1 MTHKFTNKNV
11 YICTLLSNHKK
22 TNHGNNNAIML
33 RIAIQS
39 KGRLNEQSLELIRE
53 IGIDIDDSKRK
64 FLSQAANFPLE
75 VLYMR
80 DDDIP
85 QLVAG
90 DIANLGIVGLNE
102 VEEKGLDVQ
111 VIEKLGFGGC
121 RISLAIPKN
130 EEYEGLEYF
139 NGKRIAT
146 SYPVIL
152 KKFLDRNGIDAKI
165 EVITGSVEIS
175 PAAGIADAIFDIVS
189 SGGTLVS
196 NGLKEVEKVFFSE
209 AVLISNGKLSEEEKA
224 ALEEMLF
231 RIHST
236 KVSKGKK
243 YLLMNLP
250 QSALEEAIKI
260 LPAMRSPTVMPLAA
274 EGWCSMHSVV
284 DASQLWEKIRQLK
297 AIGAEGILVL
307 NVDKIIP

>member
-1 MTHKFTNKNV
+1 
-11 YICTLLSNHKK
+11 
-22 TNHGNNNAIML
+22 ML

-39 KGRLNEQSLELIRE
+39 KGRLNEESTALLNE
-53 IGIDIDDSKRK
+53 IGISIDDSKRR
-64 FLSQAANFPLE
+64 FLTKAPNFPIE

-85 QLVAG
+85 QVVSNGTAT
-90 DIANLGIVGLNE
+90 LGIVGLNE

-121 RISLAIPKN
+121 RISLAIPKAD
-130 EEYEGLEYF
+130 EYNGPQYF

-146 SYPVIL
+146 SYPNIL
-152 KKFLDRNGIDAKI
+152 RKFLTENGIDAEV
-165 EVITGSVEIS
+165 EVITGSVEIA

-189 SGGTLVS
+189 SGSTLVS

-209 AVLISNGKLSEEEKA
+209 AVLISCGKLDEDQQA
-224 ALEEMLF
+224 VLDEMLF
-231 RIHST
+231 RIGSARI
-236 KVSKGKK
+236 SRDKK
-243 YLLMNLP
+243 YLLMNIP
-250 QSALEEAIKI
+250 EASIEEAVKI
-260 LPAMRSPTVMPLAA
+260 LPSMRSPTVMPLAA
-274 EGWCSMHSVV
+274 KGWCSMHSVV
-284 DASQLWEKIRQLK
+284 DTNDLWEKVQALK